1 VANST
6 ASTIARVGH
15 TATLLPSNDVLV
27 VGGYSSDRLTASA
40 ELYHPATSLW
50 KSIGDLNVPRA
61 DHTASLLMNGNVLV
75 TGGNDSNGVTK
86 SVEIYDPLS
95 QWNPTGDMIFA
106 RASHTA
112 TLLLTGHILVTGGKG
127 STGSIASAELYNPIM
142 PIMGWRL
149 TGDLN
154 IARSGHTA
162 TLLKNGNVLV
172 VGGYGGG
179 GILASAEI
187 YHIDDPATGQGHW
200 VDASDGLHVARAG
213 HSATLLENG
222 NGDVLI
228 AGGYRSGGILASA
241 EIYHIDDPAT
251 GQGHWVDASDG
262 LHVARMG
269 HSATLLLD
277 NTVFV
282 AGGDSADGPLTSS
295 ELYDTK
301 TGQWIPTG
309 SLSVP
314 RSFHTATLLQ
324 DGSLLITGGI
334 SLRSELV
341 PAERVTPGVQA
352 TLEWNRVSDPT
363 VLGYKVYYGTTS
375 NSYQGAV
382 ILDRETKYLF
392 GNLPKGTMYYFA
404 VTSFNGIGESC
415 SSNEVSKFIP

>member
-1 VANST
+1 MANST

-200 VDASDGLHVARAG
+200 VDASDGLHVAR
-213 HSATLLENG
+213 
-222 NGDVLI
+222 
-228 AGGYRSGGILASA
+228 
-241 EIYHIDDPAT
+241 
-251 GQGHWVDASDG
+251 
-262 LHVARMG
+262 MG